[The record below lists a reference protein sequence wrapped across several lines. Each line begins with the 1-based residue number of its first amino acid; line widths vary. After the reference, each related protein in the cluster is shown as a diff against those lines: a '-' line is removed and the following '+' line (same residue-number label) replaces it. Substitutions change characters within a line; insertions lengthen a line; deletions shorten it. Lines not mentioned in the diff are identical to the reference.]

1 MVPGRADE
9 PLLAR
14 RLGRA
19 PLDEVGDDGRTVVGS
34 SSSLEFVALPG
45 PSHETSKSVIGAP
58 DCSSAVDTS
67 GVVQRSDAAAQAVA
81 FDAVAQALLPT
92 VLTAATRT

>member
-1 MVPGRADE
+1 
-9 PLLAR
+9 
-14 RLGRA
+14 
-19 PLDEVGDDGRTVVGS
+19 
-34 SSSLEFVALPG
+34 
-45 PSHETSKSVIGAP
+45 VIGAP

-67 GVVQRSDAAAQAVA
+67 GVVQRSDAAAQAVT